1 MRLEKMVPGTEAW
14 KNMLNAPMPKP
25 KLTQKSK
32 EVLSKPRNNVRGSV
46 RIGRSRYKTAADVE
60 RARKRVYSSH

>member
-1 MRLEKMVPGTEAW
+1 MTKGIRRSNLRRGKRPMRLEKMVPGTEAW

-32 EVLSKPRNNVRGSV
+32 EVLSKPRNNVPGECAHR
-46 RIGRSRYKTAADVE
+46 TQPL
-60 RARKRVYSSH
+60 